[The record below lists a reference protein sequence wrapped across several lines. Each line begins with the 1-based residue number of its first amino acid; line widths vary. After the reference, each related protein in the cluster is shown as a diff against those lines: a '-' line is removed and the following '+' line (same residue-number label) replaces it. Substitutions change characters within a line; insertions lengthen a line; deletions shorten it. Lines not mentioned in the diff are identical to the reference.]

1 MAVTYKWTI
10 NQMNTHIQAEG
21 QDNVIYTV
29 HWSYSGSE
37 EISSKNYQ
45 ASMIGAQSFSYSE
58 GDSFTAYADTEVFQ
72 NIVIGWLEDAL
83 DVDTMKASLASQIKL
98 QATPVS
104 QDKYF
109 TWNTPEVEVGE

>member
-1 MAVTYKWTI
+1 MAVTYKWNI

-83 DVDTMKASLASQIKL
+83 DVDTMKASLASQIQL

-109 TWNTPEVEVGE
+109 TWDNPVVPE

>member
-83 DVDTMKASLASQIKL
+83 DVDTMKASLASQIQL

-109 TWNTPEVEVGE
+109 TWDNPVVPE

>member
-83 DVDTMKASLASQIKL
+83 DVDTMKASLASQIQL

-109 TWNTPEVEVGE
+109 TWDIPVVPE

>member
-1 MAVTYKWTI
+1 MAVTYKWNI

-21 QDNVIYTV
+21 QDNVIFTV
-29 HWSYSGSE
+29 HWTYSGSE

-83 DVDTMKASLASQIKL
+83 DVDTMKASLASQIQL

-109 TWNTPEVEVGE
+109 TWDNPVVPE

>member
-29 HWSYSGSE
+29 HWTYSGSE

-58 GDSFTAYADTEVFQ
+58 GDSFTPYADTEVFQ

-83 DVDTMKASLASQIKL
+83 DVDTMKANIASQIKL

-104 QDKYF
+104 EDKYF
-109 TWNTPEVEVGE
+109 TWANPIVPE